1 MYRSSNPE
9 APVWNKTIAS
19 LMGNVVYSSRFL
31 VYPFR
36 EMNNMPDKLMKQ
48 IPELVKC
55 SPALI
60 LAGRDDILIP
70 PIWLESGANRLKD
83 AGRDVTFAD
92 LDGQHCTMLRE
103 SPADYERTVLD
114 FFNTN
119 EIN

>member
-31 VYPFR
+31 LHPFR
-36 EMNNMPDKLMKQ
+36 EMNNMPDKLVKQ

-60 LAGRDDILIP
+60 LAGR
-70 PIWLESGANRLKD
+70 ESR
-83 AGRDVTFAD
+83 RVTIFLFHQYGWSQELTD
-92 LDGQHCTMLRE
+92 
-103 SPADYERTVLD
+103 
-114 FFNTN
+114 
-119 EIN
+119 

>member
-1 MYRSSNPE
+1 M
-9 APVWNKTIAS
+9 
-19 LMGNVVYSSRFL
+19 MGNVVYSSRFL

-36 EMNNMPDKLMKQ
+36 EMNNMPDKLVNQ

-70 PIWLESGANRLKD
+70 PKWLESGANRLKD
-83 AGRDVTFAD
+83 AGRDVTYVA
-92 LDGQHCTMLRE
+92 LDGQHCNMLRE
-103 SPADYERTVLD
+103 SPKDYERTVLG

-119 EIN
+119 EIK